1 MAYEWEDESLRNQAL
16 LSGAITG
23 ATTGATV
30 GSAVPVVGTTV
41 GGVAGAI
48 AGLGVG
54 YMSAKSQDEALQEEM
69 ARQEELQAELD
80 AVDSMADIAT
90 AVGAVGAKQRT
101 MSKVASETEAGRL
114 GLTGAQKAEFT
125 QGAASDIAS
134 QEMAALGAALPGAIQ
149 ADVAMRESILG
160 EEVVS
165 QELIDATMDATGGEI
180 EALGELGGTA
190 AEVAALIS
198 ENKADAAT
206 ASEVDPTSFTWT
218 AEAARAMGESG
229 ASTSRVVDL
238 SDPAAAEAAFA
249 MDDYRER
256 RVVDLSDPAAAE
268 AAFAMDDYSG
278 VGNMTDTN
286 GGWTTG
292 SSEFTSGD
300 FQLITDHDAQYDYKK
315 TTRADGTDY
324 WEFKSKG
331 SEKWG
336 PLNQAG
342 IKSLTTAGL

>member
-1 MAYEWEDESLRNQAL
+1 MAYEWEDESLRNQAA

-23 ATTGATV
+23 GVTGTSIAGPV
-30 GSAVPVVGTTV
+30 GGFVGTAI
-41 GGVAGAI
+41 GGGI
-48 AGLGVG
+48 G
-54 YMSAKSQDEALQEEM
+54 YMSAKSQDEALKEEM

-114 GLTGAQKAEFT
+114 GLTGPQKAEFT

-149 ADVAMRESILG
+149 ADIGMRESILQ

-190 AEVAALIS
+190 AEIASLI
-198 ENKADAAT
+198 EQNQADSAT

-229 ASTSRVVDL
+229 AS
-238 SDPAAAEAAFA
+238 AEKTRAEQWDTPGWSPSVEPTASELPIGETPMQEPLDEFGGWNSTNRESQVGGVKLVTDFDA
-249 MDDYRER
+249 NYDYRMSSRE
-256 RVVDLSDPAAAE
+256 
-268 AAFAMDDYSG
+268 
-278 VGNMTDTN
+278 
-286 GGWTTG
+286 GGT
-292 SSEFTSGD
+292 
-300 FQLITDHDAQYDYKK
+300 A
-315 TTRADGTDY
+315 Y
-324 WEFKSKG
+324 WEYKSKG
-331 SEKWG
+331 TDQYK
-336 PLNQAG
+336 PLNPAG
-342 IKSLTTAGL
+342 VNALTAAGY